1 MSTALM
7 TTAAEQALG
16 LALPHR
22 RMEEWRWTD
31 LRQMI
36 DQPYPPRQSVAARDA
51 DVDRL
56 LKGFRP
62 LPKIAAHPHGLRQRP
77 L

>member
-1 MSTALM
+1 MNMALV

-22 RMEEWRWTD
+22 RMEDWRWTD

-36 DQPYPPRQSVAARDA
+36 GDTDLPEPKRV
-51 DVDRL
+51 DVIL
-56 LKGFRP
+56 M
-62 LPKIAAHPHGLRQRP
+62 
-77 L
+77 